1 MFSFVGKGQHQVF
14 SMPVAGRT
22 RVANLLFFIF
32 RPPAKV
38 SFRATIRSK
47 YLKKSDKFDIILDFM
62 DIIVIFCLLSPVSC
76 LLSPVFSP
84 NERFLIFAG
93 ELLKH

>member
-62 DIIVIFCLLSPVSC
+62 DIIVIFCLLSPV
-76 LLSPVFSP
+76 FSP